1 MGVNAKL
8 TALNKLL
15 LEENDRLT
23 KQALQLS
30 SENRFLK
37 LRLESVNQALPKM
50 ENVSCS
56 SGPRLSSAF
65 DDSQVCTRFLVG
77 SDIGWLPLQG
87 VIAGSKSAIWML
99 GSNLFECFS

>member
-37 LRLESVNQALPKM
+37 LRLESMNQALPKL
-50 ENVSCS
+50 ENVRPPATLALLAVLAVS
-56 SGPRLSSAF
+56 
-65 DDSQVCTRFLVG
+65 
-77 SDIGWLPLQG
+77 
-87 VIAGSKSAIWML
+87 
-99 GSNLFECFS
+99 